1 MKLDTLV
8 LIILCAVGAVWLA
21 ILVVGMISLWPVGLI
36 GLALIS
42 VPGYIIYRVIA
53 DRMRNREDDY
63 YEKNIDR

>member
-1 MKLDTLV
+1 
-8 LIILCAVGAVWLA
+8 
-21 ILVVGMISLWPVGLI
+21 MISLWPVGLI

>member
-21 ILVVGMISLWPVGLI
+21 IMVVGMISLWPVGLI